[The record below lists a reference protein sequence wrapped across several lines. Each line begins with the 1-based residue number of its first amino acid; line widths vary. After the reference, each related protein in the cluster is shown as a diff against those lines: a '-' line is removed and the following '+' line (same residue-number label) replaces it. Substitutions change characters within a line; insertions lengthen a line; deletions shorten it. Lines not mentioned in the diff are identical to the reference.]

1 MKVTKSWKE
10 TIYTNRYVLV
20 GSGAENSKN
29 NTMNK
34 NIMINGNNT
43 KIHDTVEAPF
53 WHSLFNN
60 QVQNNT

>member
-53 WHSLFNN
+53 
-60 QVQNNT
+60 